1 MGAWQPIR
9 GSVRIDGVVLDHGSV
24 ESLGS
29 YIGYLSQDV
38 ELSAGTVAENIASF
52 DPKASAENIIA
63 AARAG
68 GVHDMIV
75 CLAEGTKLGSARAAP
90 LALYGD
96 PFLVVLDEPNSG

>member
-1 MGAWQPIR
+1 MVSFLTMGRLNRWARTLATCRKTWSCP
-9 GSVRIDGVVLDHGSV
+9 V
-24 ESLGS
+24 
-29 YIGYLSQDV
+29 
-38 ELSAGTVAENIASF
+38 
-52 DPKASAENIIA
+52 IA
-63 AARAG
+63 AARAA